1 MRSIDD
7 AEYARDYGYTH
18 GRDADYEADRYVAS
32 FQDAAQE
39 NADRIERMRG
49 AA

>member
-1 MRSIDD
+1 MRTIDD
-7 AEYARDYGYTH
+7 AEYARDYDYTH
-18 GRDADYEADRYVAS
+18 GRDADYEADRSVALP
-32 FQDAAQE
+32 QDAAQD